1 MDRSSW
7 WHHKHIQFLL
17 VIAITVSAG
26 LYRDGIPALFPFMRA
41 EFEASRAVLGMYVS
55 LLYLVSAA
63 LAVFSG
69 YVADRLGAK
78 RALVWGVATLGSLV
92 VLHTLASTFSLLLV
106 LAVLSGVGFSIIGPG
121 SNKVVAEQF
130 SADNRGT
137 PMGLI
142 FVGWSAGG
150 LLGAMLLP
158 TLGALFGWRV
168 AAVVVGITMLVVIGV
183 FKAAYRD
190 DSRPDGAPGAPENPA
205 GGPGESPS
213 FREGFS
219 ALIGDRDVLLVCM
232 VGLVL
237 GSISGT
243 MAAHYTLYLHL
254 DYGYSEAL
262 AGLGF
267 AFLHAGSIAGR
278 PAWGIINDRLLGG
291 SERLGFLLIHLS
303 TVAVLLGL
311 VGVSRFVEMPS
322 TALLFTLTFLAG
334 FCGRGWPGVLFA
346 AVAKRVDI
354 RSAGMAMG
362 FALLFI
368 RLGITVAP
376 PLLGYVAD
384 LTGGY
389 EMSWFLTAGLAL
401 VSGLVFYRLGA
412 KGEEIG
418 ESGDG

>member
-1 MDRSSW
+1 MNRSPW
-7 WHHKHIQFLL
+7 WHHKYIQFSL
-17 VIAITVSAG
+17 VVAITLSAG

-41 EFEASRAVLGMYVS
+41 EFGASRAVLGMYVS

-78 RALVWGVATLGSLV
+78 RALLWGVATLGSLV
-92 VLHTLASTFSLLLV
+92 VLHTLAGTFSVLLV

-130 SADNRGT
+130 AANNRGT

-168 AAVVVGITMLVVIGV
+168 AAVAVGITMLAVIGV
-183 FKAAYRD
+183 FKVTYRD
-190 DSRPDGAPGAPENPA
+190 DVRPGAGSRASGDSNET
-205 GGPGESPS
+205 PGELPS

-243 MAAHYTLYLHL
+243 MAAHYTLFLHL
-254 DYGYSEAL
+254 DYGYSEAV

-291 SERLGFLLIHLS
+291 SERLGFLFIHLS

-311 VGVSRFVEMPS
+311 VGVSRFVAAPS
-322 TALLFTLTFLAG
+322 TALLFGLTFLAG

-346 AVAKRVDI
+346 AVAKRVDL

-389 EMSWFLTAGLAL
+389 EMSWLLTAALAL
-401 VSGLVFYRLGA
+401 VSGLIFYRLGA
-412 KGEEIG
+412 EEEERTETRG
-418 ESGDG
+418 R